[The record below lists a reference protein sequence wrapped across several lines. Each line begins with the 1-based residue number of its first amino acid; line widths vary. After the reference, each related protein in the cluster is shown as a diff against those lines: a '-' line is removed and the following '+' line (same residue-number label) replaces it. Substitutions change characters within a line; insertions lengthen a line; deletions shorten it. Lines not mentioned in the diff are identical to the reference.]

1 MEDTAKYLIH
11 ATITADGIV
20 ERSDVVGAV
29 FGQTEGLLG
38 EELDLRDL
46 QQSSRV
52 GRIDVEVDN
61 EGGRSFGDIT
71 IATSLDRVETAILAA
86 ALETIGRVGP
96 CEARIEVGNIEDVR
110 AAKRRI
116 VVERAKEL
124 LSEGFDDGLSSED
137 IVSEVKEAA
146 RDDDV
151 TKYEG
156 LPAGPRVPGSDAV
169 VVVEGRADVS
179 QLLQYG
185 IKNAVAVEGTNV
197 PSAVADLTG
206 QKTTTAFLDG
216 DRGGELILRELTQV
230 GDVDYV
236 AFAPDGQSVEDLT
249 RREVTG
255 ALRSKT
261 PYETYAA
268 AEDTAVDDPSV
279 GAVSTAEG
287 DAASSGETGSP
298 SPVSD
303 GEATG
308 DAEPEAA
315 PTPTDT
321 GTDEA
326 TTDADV
332 EADPES
338 DDPDPPVTEASAAAN
353 GVDADATSEE
363 STDAAGTEGA
373 ESANDDES
381 AEDAE
386 TDDRPPTLREHVRT
400 VVGDGSG
407 RARLLDDDFAVATE
421 VDAADAFDA
430 VEADGETTAA
440 LVVDDDLDQRVLD
453 VAAQRG
459 VDTIVAADTDE
470 FVKQPVAVRVHTA
483 EDLLATV
490 DADG

>member
-52 GRIDVEVDN
+52 GRIDVEVDT

-71 IATSLDRVETAILAA
+71 IATTLDRVETAILAA
-86 ALETIGRVGP
+86 ALETISRVGP
-96 CEARIEVGNIEDVR
+96 CEARIEVTTVEDVR

-116 VVERAKEL
+116 VVERATEL
-124 LSEGFDDGLSSED
+124 LSTGFDDGLSSED

-146 RDDDV
+146 QDDDV
-151 TKYEG
+151 TEYEG

-197 PSAVADLTG
+197 PDAVADLTG
-206 QKTTTAFLDG
+206 TRTTTAFLDD
-216 DRGGELILRELTQV
+216 DRGGELILRELVQV
-230 GDVDYV
+230 GDVDHV
-236 AFAPDGQSVEDLT
+236 AFAPDGQSVENLT

-261 PYETYAA
+261 PYGTYAVG
-268 AEDTAVDDPSV
+268 EDDDDDPPV
-279 GAVSTAEG
+279 GRVSTADDGAASEG
-287 DAASSGETGSP
+287 ESTVGEASRSESDVGAGAEASSEPARADDGAGVDDEVDAESTGRADPSATADAAVANGSHA
-298 SPVSD
+298 
-303 GEATG
+303 G
-308 DAEPEAA
+308 
-315 PTPTDT
+315 
-321 GTDEA
+321 
-326 TTDADV
+326 
-332 EADPES
+332 ADPDS
-338 DDPDPPVTEASAAAN
+338 DDETAGGD
-353 GVDADATSEE
+353 
-363 STDAAGTEGA
+363 TDG
-373 ESANDDES
+373 
-381 AEDAE
+381 
-386 TDDRPPTLREHVRT
+386 RPPTLREHVRA

-407 RARLLDDDFAVATE
+407 RARLLDDDFEVTAE

-430 VEADGETTAA
+430 VETDGERAAA
-440 LVVDDDLDQRVLD
+440 LVLDDGLDQRVLD

-459 VDTIVAADTDE
+459 VDTVVAADTDE

-483 EDLLATV
+483 EDMLATV